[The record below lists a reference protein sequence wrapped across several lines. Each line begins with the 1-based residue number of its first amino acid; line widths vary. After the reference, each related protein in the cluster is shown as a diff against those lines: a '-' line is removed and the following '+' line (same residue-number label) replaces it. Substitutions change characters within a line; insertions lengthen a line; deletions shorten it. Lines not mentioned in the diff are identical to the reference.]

1 LANIR
6 VLEEEK
12 LIERTRD
19 DTGPYFQEK
28 LLGFAAHPAVGE
40 VRGDGMIGALELLP
54 REGKAA
60 LTPTTMLGTKA
71 ARIAREEGVIVR
83 GIRDLIAMSPPL
95 IATFEELD
103 FLFDAVGRTLDRLW
117 D

>member
-1 LANIR
+1 
-6 VLEEEK
+6 
-12 LIERTRD
+12 
-19 DTGPYFQEK
+19 
-28 LLGFAAHPAVGE
+28 
-40 VRGDGMIGALELLP
+40 MIGALELLP

-60 LTPTTMLGTKA
+60 LTPATMLGTKA

-95 IATFEELD
+95 IATRAEIDLLFE
-103 FLFDAVGRTLDRLW
+103 AVGRMLDKLW